1 MTSLP
6 GGSAKPLSQKAL
18 RQLVSDLADT
28 LGRVEQEL
36 SDLRTH
42 NQALQHEVE
51 QLRLDNSTLHAS
63 NQALKDE
70 IARLKNLPPRP
81 PFKPSGME
89 KATQPRPAGTGQR
102 PGRGI
107 KRDQVTREVTLQV
120 EVPAGSRFKG
130 YKTVV
135 RRDLFLVAEVV
146 RYKRERWVTPEGQTI
161 IAPMPVGL
169 AGGFGPGVHRFC
181 LALHTQGQVTTERLT
196 DLLNGI
202 GLSISKRQV
211 VRLLTTDLQA
221 FAQEDHAILQAGLTS
236 SPYLTVDDT
245 GARHTRRPAVTTQI
259 GGERFTVFRTSRSK
273 SRLNSLSLL
282 RGDCEDYVVNDA
294 TLDYLR
300 AQSIEGSVIA
310 RLTKL
315 QGRVFGSQMEWLE
328 HLLRCSINIF
338 DRPLLQILNEAAT
351 WGAIRHHGLLENTV
365 VVSDDAGQFRVGQH
379 ALCWVHAERHL
390 QKLMPALPKQAK
402 VAELVR
408 QAIWYFYRSLKLWK
422 QSPARGAEAL
432 FRRQFDRIFD
442 QRTGY
447 KDLDAL
453 LARLARRKGELLRV
467 LERPEIPLHTN
478 ASENDLRACVIKRK
492 ISGGTMSADGR
503 LSRDVMLGLLKTC
516 RKLGLSFFHY
526 LGDRLGLN
534 GDEPKI
540 PPLADLVIQA
550 A

>member
-1 MTSLP
+1 MTSPP
-6 GGSAKPLSQKAL
+6 GGSNKPLSQKAL
-18 RQLVSDLADT
+18 RELVTDLAGKIDR
-28 LGRVEQEL
+28 LEQE
-36 SDLRTH
+36 
-42 NQALQHEVE
+42 VE
-51 QLRLDNSTLHAS
+51 RLRLDNSNLHAS

-89 KATQPRPAGTGQR
+89 TATQPRPAGQGRR
-102 PGRGI
+102 PGRGA
-107 KRDQVTREVTLQV
+107 KRDRVTREVTIQA

-135 RRDLFLVAEVV
+135 RRDLVLAAEVV

-161 IAPMPVGL
+161 IAPLPEGI
-169 AGGFGPGVHRFC
+169 AGGYGPGVRRFC

-202 GLSISKRQV
+202 GLSISKREV
-211 VRLLTTDLQA
+211 VRLLTTDLEM
-221 FAQEDHAILQAGLTS
+221 FEQEDRAILQAGLAS

-245 GARHTRRPAVTTQI
+245 GARHARRPGVTTQI

-273 SRLNSLSLL
+273 SRLNFLSLL
-282 RGDCEDYVVNDA
+282 RAGRDDYVVNDA
-294 TLDYLR
+294 ALDYLR
-300 AQSIEGSVIA
+300 RQPVEAAVIA

-315 QGRVFGSQMEWLE
+315 EGKVFRSQMEWWQ

-338 DRPLLQILNEAAT
+338 DRPLLQSLDEAAT
-351 WGAIRHHGLLENTV
+351 WGAIRHHGLMENTV
-365 VVSDDAGQFRVGQH
+365 VVSDDAGQFRVATH
-379 ALCWVHAERHL
+379 ALCWVHAERLL

-402 VAELVR
+402 AVELVR
-408 QAIWYFYRSLKLWK
+408 EAIWCFYRSLKLWK
-422 QSPARGAEAL
+422 QSPCPGGERV
-432 FRRQFDRIFD
+432 FRQQFDKIFGL
-442 QRTGY
+442 RTGY
-447 KDLDAL
+447 TDLDAL
-453 LARLARRKGELLRV
+453 LARLGRRKAELLRV

-503 LSRDVMLGLLKTC
+503 LARDVMLGLLKTC
-516 RKLGLSFFHY
+516 RKLGLSFFAY

-534 GDEPKI
+534 GAQPRI
-540 PPLADLVIQA
+540 PPLALLVA
-550 A
+550 RVA